1 MSKHTPGPMKQLCG
15 REFSEMACGPDD
27 GAAKRPGESDSM
39 HAVGVCLIGIVLVI
53 VGAVVAW
60 VMR

>member
-1 MSKHTPGPMKQLCG
+1 MHVFDPS
-15 REFSEMACGPDD
+15 
-27 GAAKRPGESDSM
+27 AAKRPGESDIVR
-39 HAVGVCLIGIVLVI
+39 AVGVCLIGIVLVI

>member
-1 MSKHTPGPMKQLCG
+1 M